1 MPFPKE
7 LFQKILPKCLP
18 HFAAS
23 GFYVAFI
30 NRTYL
35 NVSQA
40 GFYGAFYNDGEISI
54 CMEFMDGGSLDL
66 VMKKAGRIPEVILAK
81 ITSAVLKGQS
91 RIRR

>member
-7 LFQKILPKCLP
+7 LFQKNLPKCLP

-23 GFYVAFI
+23 GFYV
-30 NRTYL
+30 Y
-35 NVSQA
+35 VSHA